1 MSEGT
6 TPVDALMNGRGPKMS
21 DDDDLFENEI
31 ERGWLARGGRL
42 IFDWGI
48 AALLAI
54 FGFWAIG
61 VWRSPELPENAPN
74 WELTDL
80 NGVQYKLSDL
90 HGKTVV
96 LNFWAEWCGPCKMEI
111 PTFSDFAEEN
121 PDVVVLGAAVDGTE
135 ASLKRAVKSLD
146 IRYPVVRASQS
157 VQRAYGVE
165 TLPTTVIIDGEGKVR
180 SAHVGMMLG
189 PQLSWA
195 TR

>member
-1 MSEGT
+1 
-6 TPVDALMNGRGPKMS
+6 
-21 DDDDLFENEI
+21 
-31 ERGWLARGGRL
+31 
-42 IFDWGI
+42 
-48 AALLAI
+48 
-54 FGFWAIG
+54 
-61 VWRSPELPENAPN
+61 
-74 WELTDL
+74 
-80 NGVQYKLSDL
+80 
-90 HGKTVV
+90 
-96 LNFWAEWCGPCKMEI
+96 MEI